1 MPRKNWPVT
10 ERSYQ
15 EGKNNENLR
24 QHGYFRKRAD
34 GASSVDGLDFLKPRE
49 YKHDAYIGWRTLQRK
64 VPIFAEMLDKTVGGY
79 EDIGGVRVVELSEDQ
94 TPPRLAYQPEHPDAD
109 VNGYVAFPN
118 VNLVR
123 EMTDMLVASRAYEAN
138 LAVADSAKNMWNGA
152 LDIIRG

>member
-1 MPRKNWPVT
+1 MKIFESMEISGSALTAHRLWMD
-10 ERSYQ
+10 SISS
-15 EGKNNENLR
+15 NL
-24 QHGYFRKRAD
+24 AN
-34 GASSVDGLDFLKPRE
+34 
-49 YKHDAYIGWRTLQRK
+49 INTTRTLDGGPYKRK

-79 EDIGGVRVVELSEDQ
+79 EDIGGVRVVDIAEDQ
-94 TPPRLAYQPEHPDAD
+94 SAPRLSYQPEHPDANAD
-109 VNGYVAFPN
+109 GYVALPN